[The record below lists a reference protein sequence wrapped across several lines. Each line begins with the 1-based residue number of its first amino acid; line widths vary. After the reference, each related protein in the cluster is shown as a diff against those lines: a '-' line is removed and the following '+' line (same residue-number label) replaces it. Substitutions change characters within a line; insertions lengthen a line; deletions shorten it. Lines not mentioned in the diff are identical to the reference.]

1 MAITAYV
8 GLPGSGKSY
17 SVVENVIIPA
27 LKDGQKVFTNIPMKN
42 DFCFDNFGN
51 TVSSFD
57 IAEIIENPN
66 WWTEVFEAGSI
77 LVIDELWRLW
87 PAGLTINKARMQ
99 DKEFLAEH
107 RHLVNQD
114 TGKSTSI
121 ALVTQ
126 DLAQISNFCKLLVDK
141 TFKTVKLDAVGANKS
156 FRVDIYQ
163 GEVSGTNIPDKN
175 KLNSQF
181 SKYKKEVFNS
191 YVSHTK
197 SDIAGDESS
206 NDDRFNFLK
215 STKFKLVIIGLF
227 LPFIFAYVG
236 LSKVEDEYYKAP
248 EPKTIQNPVYDDQ
261 QPFDASQVA
270 SNGVTTPIKPR
281 KPKFTFLSDQDE
293 VFISFNMGSFPDL
306 LYIITVESQN
316 SYSADFTESQLTSL
330 DYTLTPVST
339 CAVRITGSDF
349 DSIVLCR
356 SDKEQRNAIE
366 RAVSTS
372 NE

>member
-17 SVVENVIIPA
+17 SVVQNVIIPA

-42 DFCFDNFGN
+42 DYCFDNFGN
-51 TVSSFD
+51 TVSTFD
-57 IAEIIENPN
+57 ITEIIENPN

-114 TGKSTSI
+114 TGKSTNV

-126 DLAQISNFCKLLVDK
+126 DLAQISNFAKLLVDK

-181 SKYKKEVFNS
+181 SKYKKEVFDS

-215 STKFKLVIIGLF
+215 STKLKLVILGF
-227 LPFIFAYVG
+227 LIPLVFAYFGVSEVQEEYYAPVKPKATQ
-236 LSKVEDEYYKAP
+236 LPINQEIQPRKDATQPYSSSKVVSK
-248 EPKTIQNPVYDDQ
+248 PKI
-261 QPFDASQVA
+261 
-270 SNGVTTPIKPR
+270 
-281 KPKFTFLSDQDE
+281 PKFTFLSNQDDI
-293 VFISFNMGSFPDL
+293 FISFNMGSFPNL
-306 LYIITVESQN
+306 IYIITVESSN
-316 SYSADFTESQLTSL
+316 AYSASFTEDQLLTL
-330 DYTLTPVST
+330 NYLLTPIST
-339 CAVRITGSDF
+339 CAVRITGDDF
-349 DSIVLCR
+349 DGIVLCR
-356 SDKEQRNAIE
+356 SDKEQRNVIE

-372 NE
+372 ND